1 MYSAYEVIWYMHA
14 VHILD
19 LFLMC
24 LFQALVF
31 SKVCNDTSHLLAF
44 DARGILFFSSYSL
57 PLLMECT
64 LQMFSIFRA
73 QMVGIGNKVCQNQN
87 VDQLE
92 EIVFFQQNV
101 VTPSISPPSVIPPC
115 PPSYKTTLCGL
126 WEDTTAPTSFPAV
139 LIGILSVKVEV
150 QPKTN

>member
-92 EIVFFQQNV
+92 EICVFSTKRCYPQHFPTPKQLYLPVHPPIKPHCVDYEKTQLLLPHFQLF
-101 VTPSISPPSVIPPC
+101 SLE
-115 PPSYKTTLCGL
+115 YFLLK
-126 WEDTTAPTSFPAV
+126 
-139 LIGILSVKVEV
+139 
-150 QPKTN
+150 